1 MKVVQLRAPG
11 GPEVLEL
18 VERPLPEPKAG
29 EVRVRALAIGV
40 GSADTLIR
48 NGSYA
53 WMPPLPAIPG
63 NEMAGVVEA
72 LGGGVSAPA
81 IGQRVLVSSRELPQR
96 GGCYAQAI
104 CVPADSV
111 YVLPDALSPQD
122 AVTLPNYQLA
132 GAFLYDSG
140 IRTPRSM
147 LVHGAAGGVATA
159 LIQLCLA
166 DGILP
171 IGSVS
176 TEAKRA
182 FARASGAPHVILRSA
197 ESVVDTVM
205 SLTEGRGVDAVFE
218 RAGPGFTKNLDLLAP
233 RGTLVSINSLGEPP
247 DADLFQELRR
257 LLGKSLAVRCYSIHT
272 LDREPATR
280 RALMQRAVDL
290 MTAGKLRPP
299 PPTVMALGDAG
310 RAHAL
315 LEKGETLGKIVLLPD

>member
-1 MKVVQLRAPG
+1 
-11 GPEVLEL
+11 
-18 VERPLPEPKAG
+18 
-29 EVRVRALAIGV
+29 
-40 GSADTLIR
+40 
-48 NGSYA
+48 
-53 WMPPLPAIPG
+53 
-63 NEMAGVVEA
+63 
-72 LGGGVSAPA
+72 
-81 IGQRVLVSSRELPQR
+81 
-96 GGCYAQAI
+96 
-104 CVPADSV
+104 V

-197 ESVVDTVM
+197 ESVVDKVM
-205 SLTEGRGVDAVFE
+205 SLTEGRGVDVVFE
-218 RAGPGFTKNLDLLAP
+218 RAGPGFTRNLDLLAS

-280 RALMQRAVDL
+280 RALMQRAIDL

-299 PPTVMALGDAG
+299 PPTVMALGDAA